1 LIQQSDG
8 RSYKMAITLGGG
20 GGGGAQINEMG
31 FFVNQGNTFTD
42 SNNAV
47 WLKKGAKSLDV
58 TTYPDAFTKNEAVS
72 STTDFQS
79 AQVLPATSPMGLSVS
94 SDAAWAM
101 CTYAGYQYSHLN
113 IASDTLYSG
122 DGLTGGWPGLS
133 NYNTSVVGTGY
144 IKCNA
149 SSGVL
154 SGISNANNYFAAA
167 IINFGGSSVR
177 IYSAS
182 LVGGSGDD
190 AGRPAVDIGG
200 TGWQLEDSTGTNLGA
215 IEGGVLGD
223 VGRSSYLHWDPVGRK
238 LYVMLSYAWLK
249 CFLFVFDFSSQTW
262 GHTNGSDPSSN
273 TNRASQKI
281 DWHTQAGTDAYDIT
295 SMSGDATHLYV
306 GYREE
311 INSQAGGDKIRKI
324 PLSGNLS
331 WSSGTTLAGT
341 VNNVVQLT
349 SSTDATVNSLRETP
363 IYYKTVS
370 SNPKFLSVKSSPKNI
385 IEHGINVPIIGEDA
399 PDYRQAQTQYQRI
412 K

>member
-1 LIQQSDG
+1 
-8 RSYKMAITLGGG
+8 MAITLGGG

-47 WLKKGAKSLDV
+47 WLKKGAKSLDL

-72 STTDFQS
+72 STTDFHS

-101 CTYAGYQYSHLN
+101 CNYAGYNYSHLN

-122 DGLTGGWPGLS
+122 TGLTGGWPGVS
-133 NYNTSVVGTGY
+133 SYNRNVVGTGY

-167 IINFGGSSVR
+167 IINAGGSTLS

-200 TGWQLEDSTGTNLGA
+200 TEWQLENSTGTNLGG

-223 VGRSSYLHWDPVGRK
+223 VGRANYLHWDPVGRK
-238 LYVMLSYAWLK
+238 LYVMLGYAHLK
-249 CFLFVFDFSSQTW
+249 CFLFVYDFSSQTW
-262 GHTNGSDPSSN
+262 GHTNGSGYVTSN
-273 TNRASQKI
+273 TNHASQTI

-311 INSQAGGDKIRKI
+311 VTYLDKIRKI

-331 WSSGTTLAGT
+331 WSSGTTLTGT
-341 VNNVVQLT
+341 MGTVVQLT
-349 SSTDATVNSLRETP
+349 SSTDATETSLRETP

-370 SNPKFLSVKSSPKNI
+370 SNPKFLSVKNSPKTI
-385 IEHGINVPIIGEDA
+385 IEFGINVPLIGEDA